1 MKNFIKT
8 NSYLLLALIIAIIVN
23 GCKPDEVPVIVPVGF
38 DPVVHFNGNVEY
50 GTMTDQDGN
59 TYKTITVK
67 RRRIDYSIV
76 KDLNGKDSAVKNISY
91 VQQTW
96 MAENLRT
103 TKYRNGDII
112 PNIIDSLAWGKLA
125 NDAYCNFNNTSNNDS
140 IRVYGR
146 LYNSFAVTNSKNLAP
161 EGWHVA
167 DTADWRM
174 FFDTTALYS
183 GSITYYGGKL
193 KEIGLSH
200 WQNINAGATN
210 ETGFTALPSG
220 YREYLTYKSDQV
232 FVKSSRF
239 SGMGKSCV
247 FWTTTRKSSDL
258 FQGVT
263 LLANGEGCHGFSS
276 LAPLYYNRKNGFSV
290 RCVKDY

>member
-1 MKNFIKT
+1 MKKLIKIKG
-8 NSYLLLALIIAIIVN
+8 YLLAIFITIIVN
-23 GCKPDEVPVIVPVGF
+23 GCKPDKAPIEVPTGF
-38 DPVVHFNGNVEY
+38 DPIVHFNNNVEY
-50 GTMTDQDGN
+50 GTVTDIDGN
-59 TYKTITVK
+59 SYKTFTVK
-67 RRRIDYSIV
+67 RKKVQYIKLLDV
-76 KDLNGKDSAVKNISY
+76 HGKDSIAQRISY

-103 TKYRNGDII
+103 TKYRTGDTIS
-112 PNIIDSLAWGKLA
+112 NVKDSLSWGKLTK
-125 NDAYCNFNNTSNNDS
+125 DAYCNYNNTSNNDT

-146 LYNSFAVTNSKNLAP
+146 LYNSFAVANSKNLAP
-161 EGWHVA
+161 EGWHIA

-174 FFDTTALYS
+174 YFDTTALSS

-193 KEIGLSH
+193 KETGLTH

-220 YREYLTYKSDQV
+220 YREYLTYKSGQA

-247 FWTTTRKSSDL
+247 YWTITKKTSDL
-258 FQGVT
+258 YQGVT
-263 LLANGEGCHGFSS
+263 LLAKGEGIHGFSS
-276 LAPLYYNRKNGFSV
+276 LEPLYYNRKNGFSV